1 MKDQKNVEKYMV
13 GHFDEKIDR
22 RSFMKA
28 AAKYGLTV
36 AMVAA
41 AGGSLTSTVL
51 AETAASEADKQ
62 AAADHIMTI
71 GTAYVLGASETMPIM
86 QSKLKENVEMMSEGK
101 IYVQLAP
108 GGQLGVGSALAQK
121 VQEGTIQAAQHSLS
135 NFAPFAPVVDLI
147 NIPYWTG
154 PNQKFINLVHSDV
167 WKNNVNPKIAAKGF
181 KALWYVA
188 IDPRTVGVRK
198 GNDLI
203 KTPDDMRGVKFRVP
217 GSEILA
223 QFYRLLG
230 ANPTPVAWGETP
242 AAIQQ
247 GVADALDPSVMAL
260 NIFGFGE
267 ILSSVTFNQPVPDSQ
282 VYSCNLE
289 WFESLPADLQEAVD
303 LASEQTARDNMAQIP
318 VAREF
323 AMNEMGSKGVEFY
336 TPTDEEL
343 EQWVDTAGHQLSVWN
358 DLKERLAGS
367 LAAFDELHEAAN
379 TPGEYMME
387 G

>member
-1 MKDQKNVEKYMV
+1 MKKFEKYQV
-13 GHFDEKIDR
+13 GRFDNKIDR

-28 AAKYGLTV
+28 AGKYGLTV

-41 AGGSLTSTVL
+41 SGGSLTTAVL
-51 AETAASEADKQ
+51 AQTAASEADKQ

-86 QSKLKENVEMMSEGK
+86 QQKLKENIETMSEGA
-101 IYVQLAP
+101 IFVQLAP
-108 GGQLGVGSALAQK
+108 GGQLGTGSALAQS
-121 VQEGTIQAAQHSLS
+121 VQEGSIQAAQHSLS

-154 PNQKFINLVHSDV
+154 PNQNFINLVTSDV

-188 IDPRTVGVRK
+188 TDPRTASVRK
-198 GNDLI
+198 GKDVI
-203 KTPDDMRGVKFRVP
+203 KTPDDMRGIKFRVP

-247 GVADALDPSVMAL
+247 GVADALDPSEMAL
-260 NIFGFGE
+260 NIFGFGD
-267 ILSSVTFNQPVPDSQ
+267 ILDWVTFNAPVPDSQ

-289 WFESLPADLQEAVD
+289 WFESLPGNLQEVVEM
-303 LASEQTARDNMAQIP
+303 ASEQTLRDNMEQIP
-318 VAREF
+318 VARQF
-323 AMNEMGSKGVEFY
+323 AMDEMGAKGVQFY

-343 EQWVDTAGHQLSVWN
+343 QQWVDTAGHQLDVWN
-358 DLKERLAGS
+358 DLKKDLAGS
-367 LAAFDELHEAAN
+367 LAAFDELKEAAETN
-379 TPGEYMME
+379 GDYVMGM
-387 G
+387 